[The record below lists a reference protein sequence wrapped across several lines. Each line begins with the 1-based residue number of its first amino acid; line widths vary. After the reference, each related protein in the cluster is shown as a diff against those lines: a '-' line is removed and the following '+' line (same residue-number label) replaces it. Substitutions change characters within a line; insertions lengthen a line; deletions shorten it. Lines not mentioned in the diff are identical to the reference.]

1 MAKSKTKILGPVF
14 PNAGLKVEY
23 HARLD
28 KMIEQMTRSY
38 ARWIVAQY
46 RKTPPRIAQDA
57 TPAKELE
64 KQIRSLGKQWEKR
77 FAEMAPKLARWFLQ
91 SAAKRSDARL
101 KKILK
106 DGGMSVEFHMTP
118 VVRDLVE
125 ASISENVSLIK
136 SIASQYHTQ
145 IEGLVMRSVSTG
157 RDLGYLSKELQARYG
172 VTKRRA
178 AFIARDQNNKATSVI
193 TRARQQESGIEEAVW
208 LHSHG
213 GNEPRPT
220 HLANSGER
228 YRIDQG
234 WFDPDPKVRR
244 YIWPGELINCRCVS
258 KPVIKGF
265 S

>member
-1 MAKSKTKILGPVF
+1 MVKSTTKVLSPVHPNTGLNAEYRAKLD
-14 PNAGLKVEY
+14 
-23 HARLD
+23 RL
-28 KMIEQMTRSY
+28 IEEMTRSY
-38 ARWIVAQY
+38 ARWVVAQY

-64 KQIRSLGKQWEKR
+64 KEIRRLGKMWEKR
-77 FAEMAPKLARWFLQ
+77 LNEMAPKLARWFLQ
-91 SAAKRSDARL
+91 SVSKRSQDRL

-118 VVRDLVE
+118 VVRDITE
-125 ASISENVSLIK
+125 AAIAENVSLIK
-136 SIASQYHTQ
+136 SIGAQYHTQ
-145 IEGLVMRSVSTG
+145 IEGLVMRSVAAG
-157 RDLGYLSKELQARYG
+157 RDLEYLSKELHARYG

-178 AFIARDQNNKATSVI
+178 AFIARDQNNKATAVI
-193 TRARQQESGIEEAVW
+193 TRVRQQEAGIEEAVW

-220 HLANSGER
+220 HLANSGQR
-228 YRIDQG
+228 YKISEG

-244 YIWPGELINCRCVS
+244 NIWPGELINCRCVC